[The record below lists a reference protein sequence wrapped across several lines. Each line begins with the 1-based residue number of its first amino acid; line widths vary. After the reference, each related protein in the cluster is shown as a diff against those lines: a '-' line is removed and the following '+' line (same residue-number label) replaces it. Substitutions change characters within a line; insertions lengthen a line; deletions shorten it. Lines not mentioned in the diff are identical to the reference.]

1 MDFHKFQKEHLDAV
15 FVPPGVLMMLISHL
29 LLLHKYLM
37 QPLST
42 AIGYENKDKKELGWQ
57 TSATPAVISSNT
69 TATINLASISLT
81 LCSLIE
87 AWMANSTNNFVP
99 REIIHGNT
107 HRSIISIKYIC
118 LLTCFLLAFSCFV
131 QSTRHFF
138 HSNYL
143 LSTVGA
149 TMRIDVKKAKR
160 AVQRGSEFWSLGLRA
175 LYFVLNFLLWFFGA
189 IPMLASS
196 SVTVLILSC
205 HEFKNPDTNQLVFA
219 L

>member
-15 FVPPGVLMMLISHL
+15 FVPPGVLMMLIYHL
-29 LLLHKYLM
+29 LLLRKYLM

-57 TSATPAVISSNT
+57 TSA
-69 TATINLASISLT
+69 
-81 LCSLIE
+81 
-87 AWMANSTNNFVP
+87 
-99 REIIHGNT
+99 R
-107 HRSIISIKYIC
+107 
-118 LLTCFLLAFSCFV
+118 
-131 QSTRHFF
+131 
-138 HSNYL
+138 
-143 LSTVGA
+143 A

-175 LYFVLNFLLWFFGA
+175 LYFVLNFLLWFFRA

-205 HEFKNPDTNQLVFA
+205 HEFKKPDTNQLVFA